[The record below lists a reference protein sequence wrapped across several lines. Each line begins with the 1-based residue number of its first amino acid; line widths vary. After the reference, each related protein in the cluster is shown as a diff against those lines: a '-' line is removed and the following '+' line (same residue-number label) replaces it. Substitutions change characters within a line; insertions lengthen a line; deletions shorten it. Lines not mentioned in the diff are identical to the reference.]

1 MVAPATANV
10 GFLIFYHIMRLLDY
24 ARVLDSNGMSIS
36 LEEVRHV
43 AKLARLEL
51 DESEVLSLQSELNAL
66 LGHFSDIQAISMPA
80 FQPKA
85 HAVPLTNRWR
95 EDIVGEMLPRER
107 ALRNAPLSKAGLF
120 LVPMIIEE

>member
-1 MVAPATANV
+1 
-10 GFLIFYHIMRLLDY
+10 MRLLDY

>member
-1 MVAPATANV
+1 
-10 GFLIFYHIMRLLDY
+10 
-24 ARVLDSNGMSIS
+24 MSIS

-51 DESEVLSLQSELNAL
+51 HEAEILSLQSELNAL
-66 LGHFSDIQAISMPA
+66 LGHFSDIENIAMGD

-85 HAVPLTNRWR
+85 HAVPMTNRWR
-95 EDIVGEMLPRER
+95 EDEVGSMLTREK
-107 ALRNAPLSKAGLF
+107 ALKNAPLSKAGLF

>member
-1 MVAPATANV
+1 MV
-10 GFLIFYHIMRLLDY
+10 GLDY
-24 ARVLDSNGMSIS
+24 ALVLDSFGMSIS

-51 DESEVLSLQSELNAL
+51 QEAEILSLQSELNAL
-66 LGHFSDIQAISMPA
+66 LGHFSDIQSIPMPD

-95 EDIVGEMLPRER
+95 EDEVGPMLTREK
-107 ALRNAPLSKAGLF
+107 ALKNAPLSKAGLF